1 MVIPDSYMIL
11 QPTIDFVFPASDL
24 IAVLPYVF
32 PLIFL
37 GTLLLLYQRY
47 LPRDDMKRNLLV
59 LVGLGS
65 FLVSILA
72 ILYAGFGSVWWG
84 PSELTFG
91 SWWPLIRRLQLVTD
105 IVFGSVVIGVVYVA
119 AVSVVLGLLSTRMV
133 SPPDLDAAKIQQQTS
148 EMRKAYTKMEESFSE
163 IEAENKRLNEFLGER
178 EEKLQDLQNQVESL
192 QAELE
197 NREETLAEM
206 EEQLEAAAEVE
217 VEPEYD
223 VEEIIQEE
231 VKEKEEKI
239 QALEEQ
245 IEKLKEEQPEGEKT
259 IPKDVMEKLSS
270 IQQELKERDQRLDEI
285 GRRSE
290 TASEVADSII
300 SDLAELIS
308 KIEDS
313 ALETPAKKALIKLLE
328 DIGRSMSRIS
338 EEAESAEKKEGNVE
352 MIGAVMMVHE
362 MVDRIKRMTRKESSA

>member
-1 MVIPDSYMIL
+1 LVISDLNMVPR
-11 QPTIDFVFPASDL
+11 PTIDFVFPASDL

-37 GTLLLLYQRY
+37 AILLLLYQRY
-47 LPRDDMKRNLLV
+47 LPREDMKRNIIV
-59 LVGLGS
+59 FVGLGS
-65 FLVSILA
+65 FLISILA

-84 PSELTFG
+84 PDELTFG

-105 IVFGSVVIGVVYVA
+105 IVFGSVVVGVIYVT
-119 AVSVVLGLLSTRMV
+119 AVSVVLGLLSTKMV

-148 EMRKAYTKMEESFSE
+148 EMRKAYKKMEENFSE

-192 QAELE
+192 QDELE

-217 VEPEYD
+217 PEYD

-231 VKEKEEKI
+231 VKEKDKKI
-239 QALEEQ
+239 QALEDQ
-245 IEKLKEEQPEGEKT
+245 IENLKKEQPEGEKT
-259 IPKDVMEKLSS
+259 IPKDIMEKLSS

-285 GRRSE
+285 GRRSQ

-308 KIEDS
+308 KVEAS

-338 EEAESAEKKEGNVE
+338 EEAESAEVKEGNVE

-362 MVDRIKRMTRKESSA
+362 MVDRIKRMTRKESST

>member
-1 MVIPDSYMIL
+1 
-11 QPTIDFVFPASDL
+11 
-24 IAVLPYVF
+24 
-32 PLIFL
+32 
-37 GTLLLLYQRY
+37 
-47 LPRDDMKRNLLV
+47 MKRNIIV
-59 LVGLGS
+59 FVGIGS
-65 FLVSILA
+65 FLISILA

-105 IVFGSVVIGVVYVA
+105 IVFGSVVVGVIYVV
-119 AVSVVLGLLSTRMV
+119 AVSVVLGLLSTKMV

-192 QAELE
+192 QDELE
-197 NREETLAEM
+197 AREESLAEM
-206 EEQLEAAAEVE
+206 EEQLEAAAE

-270 IQQELKERDQRLDEI
+270 IQQELKKRDQRLDEI
-285 GRRSE
+285 GRRSK

-308 KIEDS
+308 KVESS
-313 ALETPAKKALIKLLE
+313 ALETPAKKALTKLLE

-338 EEAESAEKKEGNVE
+338 EEAESAEVKEGNVE

>member
-1 MVIPDSYMIL
+1 MVISDLNMVPR
-11 QPTIDFVFPASDL
+11 PTIDFVFPASDL

-37 GTLLLLYQRY
+37 AILLLLYQRY
-47 LPRDDMKRNLLV
+47 LPREDMKRNIIV
-59 LVGLGS
+59 FVGLGS

-105 IVFGSVVIGVVYVA
+105 TAFGSVVVGVIYVA
-119 AVSVVLGLLSTRMV
+119 AVSVVLGLLSTKMV
-133 SPPDLDAAKIQQQTS
+133 SPPDLDAVKIQQQTS

-192 QAELE
+192 QDELE
-197 NREETLAEM
+197 AREETLAEM

-223 VEEIIQEE
+223 VEDIIQEE
-231 VKEKEEKI
+231 VKEKDEKI

-245 IEKLKEEQPEGEKT
+245 IKEIKQEQPEGERT

-270 IQQELKERDQRLDEI
+270 IQQELKKRDQRLDEI

-308 KIEDS
+308 KVESS

-338 EEAESAEKKEGNVE
+338 EEAQSAEAKEGNVE

-362 MVDRIKRMTRKESSA
+362 LVDQVKRMTRQPK

>member
-1 MVIPDSYMIL
+1 MVIPDLNMVPR
-11 QPTIDFVFPASDL
+11 PTIDFIFPASDL

-37 GTLLLLYQRY
+37 GILLLLYQRY
-47 LPRDDMKRNLLV
+47 LPREDMKRNIIV
-59 LVGLGS
+59 FVGIGS
-65 FLVSILA
+65 FLISILA

-105 IVFGSVVIGVVYVA
+105 IVFGSVVVGVIYVV
-119 AVSVVLGLLSTRMV
+119 AVSVVLGLLSTKMV

-192 QAELE
+192 QDELE
-197 NREETLAEM
+197 AREESLAEM
-206 EEQLEAAAEVE
+206 EEQLEAAAE

-270 IQQELKERDQRLDEI
+270 IQQELKKRDQRLDEI
-285 GRRSE
+285 GRRSK

-308 KIEDS
+308 KVESS
-313 ALETPAKKALIKLLE
+313 ALETPAKKALTKLLE

-338 EEAESAEKKEGNVE
+338 EEAESAEVKEGNVE